1 MSDTMKPTDA
11 PSEDIL
17 NEYGDA
23 DGELSDQDN
32 VALIGEAYAKMREQI
47 SKMIIGQDEVVENLL
62 TCIFAGGHCLLVGVP
77 GLAKTLLVTTLS
89 EVLDLGFKRIQFT
102 PDLMPSDITGTDII
116 QDDPVTRERVY
127 KFMPGPIFSNII
139 LADEINRT
147 PPKTQAALLEAM
159 QEKQVSIGSEV
170 YQLARPF
177 FVIAT
182 QNPIDQEGTYPLPEA
197 QQDRFLFNVFVDYP
211 EFDDE
216 MDIVQ
221 TVTSGAAETVN
232 AVVSAEEILR
242 FRDLI
247 RRTPVADH
255 VLRYAVTLVR
265 ATRKEKPESLD
276 FVKEWV
282 SFGAGPRAGL
292 ALISAAKARAI
303 LQGNFHASV
312 EDVMAVTKPVLRHRI
327 APNFAA
333 QAEGV
338 TSDAIIEKL
347 LETIPRFE

>member
-1 MSDTMKPTDA
+1 
-11 PSEDIL
+11 
-17 NEYGDA
+17 
-23 DGELSDQDN
+23 
-32 VALIGEAYAKMREQI
+32 
-47 SKMIIGQDEVVENLL
+47 
-62 TCIFAGGHCLLVGVP
+62 
-77 GLAKTLLVTTLS
+77 
-89 EVLDLGFKRIQFT
+89 
-102 PDLMPSDITGTDII
+102 
-116 QDDPVTRERVY
+116 
-127 KFMPGPIFSNII
+127 MPGPIFANII

-170 YQLARPF
+170 YQLERPF

-197 QQDRFLFNVFVDYP
+197 QQDRFLFNIYVDYP

-221 TVTSGAAETVN
+221 TVTSGATETVN
-232 AVVSAEEILR
+232 AVVSAEEILH

-247 RRTPVADH
+247 RRTPVAKH
-255 VLRYAVTLVR
+255 VLQYAVTLVR
-265 ATRKEKPESLD
+265 ATRNEKPESPD
-276 FVKEWV
+276 FVKDWV

-312 EDVMAVTKPVLRHRI
+312 EDVMAVAKPVLRHRI

-338 TSDAIIEKL
+338 TSDTIIEKL